1 MSEKIEVLIDEE
13 SLNKRIQEV
22 ADKIN
27 KDYEGKTI
35 HLICVLK
42 GGVMFMCELAK
53 RLSVPVTFDFMS
65 VSSYGAGTSSSGVV
79 DRKRS

>member
-22 ADKIN
+22 ADEIN
-27 KDYEGKTI
+27 KDYEGKTL

-42 GGVMFMCELAK
+42 GGAMFMCELAK
-53 RLSVPVTFDFMS
+53 RLTIPVTFD
-65 VSSYGAGTSSSGVV
+65 
-79 DRKRS
+79 